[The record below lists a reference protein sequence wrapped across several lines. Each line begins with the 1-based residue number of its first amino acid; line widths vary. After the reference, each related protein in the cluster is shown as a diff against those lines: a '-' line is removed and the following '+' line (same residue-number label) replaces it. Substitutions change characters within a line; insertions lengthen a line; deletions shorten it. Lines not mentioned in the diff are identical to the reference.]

1 MKIMFVSGIG
11 FFTDAYDLFVIGI
24 VVYLLTSQWNLSTGQ
39 VSLLN
44 SITLAASAVGALIF
58 GRVADILGRKRIYGY
73 EVLILAVGA
82 IASAFSPNYTF
93 LLISRAVLGIGI
105 GGDYPVS
112 ATIMSEYAGKNTR
125 GRMVGAVFANQAAG
139 LIVGP
144 LIASIFLAS
153 GLSDN
158 LTWRLLLG
166 LGAIP
171 GLAVFYLRRQIHE
184 TPRFA
189 MAGGATEEAE
199 AAIAAATG
207 KAAGSTGAAAPA
219 APSGE
224 SRARV
229 PQSALGGFL
238 ILARSRRMLL
248 WLIGA
253 AACWALL
260 DFCYYG
266 NTISTPEIL
275 ALLNPKASELHN
287 ILVQLLIF
295 VVFAVPGYVCAILF
309 LAVPDPGGQRGGAL
323 APGPAAQRRRRGRPR
338 GVPAHRVP
346 ERRPAGAGHPGAVT
360 VRRDGARLG
369 EPALRCGRPLPGSP
383 GQGGGAGESLTRS
396 CRAGGGRAA
405 GAGSAVPGGLDVD
418 AEHRRVFLQA
428 LLKPGELRVAGL
440 VHPVDHV
447 IQVV

>member
-1 MKIMFVSGIG
+1 M
-11 FFTDAYDLFVIGI
+11 
-24 VVYLLTSQWNLSTGQ
+24 
-39 VSLLN
+39 
-44 SITLAASAVGALIF
+44 TLAASAVGALIF

-73 EVLILAVGA
+73 EVLILAIGA
-82 IASAFSPNYTF
+82 IASAFSGNYTF

-105 GGDYPVS
+105 GRDYPVS

-171 GLAVFYLRRQIHE
+171 GLAVFYLRREIHE

-189 MAGGATEEAE
+189 VAGGATEEAA

-207 KAAGSTGAAAPA
+207 KAAGSTG
-219 APSGE
+219 
-224 SRARV
+224 
-229 PQSALGGFL
+229 
-238 ILARSRRMLL
+238 
-248 WLIGA
+248 
-253 AACWALL
+253 
-260 DFCYYG
+260 
-266 NTISTPEIL
+266 
-275 ALLNPKASELHN
+275 
-287 ILVQLLIF
+287 
-295 VVFAVPGYVCAILF
+295 
-309 LAVPDPGGQRGGAL
+309 
-323 APGPAAQRRRRGRPR
+323 
-338 GVPAHRVP
+338 
-346 ERRPAGAGHPGAVT
+346 
-360 VRRDGARLG
+360 
-369 EPALRCGRPLPGSP
+369 
-383 GQGGGAGESLTRS
+383 ESLTRYH
-396 CRAGGGRAA
+396 RAGRGS
-405 GAGSAVPGGLDVD
+405 GSAVPGGLDVD
-418 AEHRRVFLQA
+418 TEHRRVFLQA